1 MIFMRLPSSAQ
12 VSAMQ
17 RTPRTSKSRS
27 TAKSVGETGPVA
39 ALIAR
44 ARALDAMDRQLRQ
57 PLPEPL
63 RNQCCLASVQA
74 GRIVFLA
81 SSSAWAAKL
90 RPYQHALIAQA
101 RVISGLYV
109 EKFTVKVAPLPPR
122 PPRQTRRKPLS
133 SAAAE
138 HLKAAARSIG
148 DPELRAVYLRL
159 ASLAEDS
166 SS

>member
-1 MIFMRLPSSAQ
+1 
-12 VSAMQ
+12 MQ
-17 RTPRTSKSRS
+17 PTSPAPKSRP
-27 TAKSVGETGPVA
+27 TAKKVGECGPVA
-39 ALIAR
+39 ALLSR
-44 ARALDAMDRQLRQ
+44 ARALDALDRQLRQ
-57 PLPEPL
+57 PLPDPL
-63 RNQCCLASVQA
+63 RSQCVLASVQA

-90 RPYQHALIAQA
+90 RLLQNAILTQA
-101 RVISGLYV
+101 RTISGLPV

-138 HLKAAARSIG
+138 HLSAAARSIA
-148 DPELRAVYLRL
+148 DPELKAAYLRL
-159 ASLAEDS
+159 ASLAETS

>member
-1 MIFMRLPSSAQ
+1 MHP
-12 VSAMQ
+12 
-17 RTPRTSKSRS
+17 TSGSTKSRS
-27 TAKSVGETGPVA
+27 TAKSVGECGPVA
-39 ALIAR
+39 ALVAR
-44 ARALDAMDRQLRQ
+44 ARALDALDRQLRQ

-63 RNQCCLASVQA
+63 RSQCCLASVQA

-81 SSSAWAAKL
+81 SSSVWAAKL
-90 RPYQHALIAQA
+90 RPYQHALITQA
-101 RVISGLYV
+101 RVISGLPV

-133 SAAAE
+133 PAAAE
-138 HLKAAARSIG
+138 HLKTAAQSIG

>member
-1 MIFMRLPSSAQ
+1 MQPTPPSSK
-12 VSAMQ
+12 
-17 RTPRTSKSRS
+17 PRS
-27 TAKSVGETGPVA
+27 TAKLVGECGPVA

-44 ARALDAMDRQLRQ
+44 ARALDALDRQLRQ

-63 RNQCCLASVQA
+63 RSQCCLASLQS

-81 SSSAWAAKL
+81 SSSTWAAKL
-90 RPYQHALIAQA
+90 RLYQNAIIAQA
-101 RVISGLYV
+101 RVVSGMPV
-109 EKFTVKVAPLPPR
+109 EKFAIKVAPLPPR

-133 SAAAE
+133 LTAAN
-138 HLKAAARSIG
+138 HLKAAARSIA
-148 DPELRAVYLRL
+148 DPELRAVYLRM